1 MQELSDRIQFY
12 TLYLVKFAENAGF
25 IALTTLLPTYINL
38 LNPSGIVI
46 GLFITGLTAAK
57 AVAVVPLGWA
67 GDRYDK
73 RSLLVASVLIYAGAY
88 ALFPFVE
95 TSIGFIMARFMQGLG
110 ITGVG
115 LLSLSLVGELAN
127 DDNRANVIGK
137 FNSWK
142 LAAGVI
148 ATLGAGGLYELY
160 GFDVIFAILVALLL
174 VAAVGTWLFIEPDN
188 TSVSFAFGDL
198 AFNRRIL
205 TVSSFRA
212 QYAFAVTFVRNW
224 VPILVGVSAAQ
235 GGLGF
240 AAFVVGVTLAAE
252 RFTNMICQP
261 FTGRLA
267 DRYGRSL
274 FLFIGGT
281 SYGLL
286 ALVFPSIRLISGA
299 IDLPGVYPVVG
310 TVSTTLIV
318 IIALYALVGIADAFR
333 EPASMALFADEG
345 TDQGGIASSFGIRS
359 LVWRPGNLIA
369 PLIGGVVM
377 TRFGIEWV
385 FYIAGFFALSGAIT
399 LLGVLTYTYGRGPF
413 DVW

>member
-1 MQELSDRIQFY
+1 MRETSEILQFR

-25 IALTTLLPTYINL
+25 VALMTLLPTYINL
-38 LNPSGIVI
+38 LNPSGIAI
-46 GLFITGLTAAK
+46 GLFITGFTAAK

-67 GDRYDK
+67 GDQYDK
-73 RSLLVASVLIYAGAY
+73 RMLLLGSLVVSAVAY

-95 TSIGFIMARFMQGLG
+95 TSTGFIVARFLQGLG
-110 ITGVG
+110 IVGVG
-115 LLSLSLVGELAN
+115 LLSLSIVGELASE
-127 DDNRANVIGK
+127 DKRANVIGK

-142 LAAGVI
+142 LAAGVL
-148 ATLGAGGLYELY
+148 ATLGAGSLYELY
-160 GFDVIFAILVALLL
+160 GFTVIFVILVVLLIIAAL
-174 VAAVGTWLFIEPDN
+174 GTWLFIEPDN

-212 QYAFAVTFVRNW
+212 QYSFAITFVRNW
-224 VPILVGVSAAQ
+224 VPIFVGVSAAQ

-240 AAFVVGVTLAAE
+240 TAIAVGITIAAE
-252 RFTNMICQP
+252 RFTNMISQP

-274 FLFIGGT
+274 FLFLGGA

-286 ALVFPSIRLISGA
+286 VLTFPSAPEIGSVIGLFGT
-299 IDLPGVYPVVG
+299 YPVVG
-310 TVSTTLIV
+310 TVSTTLVVIV
-318 IIALYALVGIADAFR
+318 ALQSLVGIADAFR

-345 TDQGGIASSFGIRS
+345 VNQGGITSSFGIRS

-369 PLIGGVVM
+369 PMIGGIVM
-377 TRFGIEWV
+377 TQFGIEWV
-385 FYIAGFFALSGAIT
+385 FYIASFFSLSGT
-399 LLGVLTYTYGRGPF
+399 LTFLGVLIYTHGQNPF
-413 DVW
+413 DAW